1 METEPLGPTMRNKAQ
16 AKLSHGNYPH
26 VSSRFEVQTSTKG
39 QPKDQ
44 NSNMFGD
51 FHSTRH
57 SLVRVPCELLRP
69 TKPVI
74 DATVAQTKLLRTRAV
89 HAAHVQ
95 GTPDPFGAAKRPPP
109 RQISF

>member
-1 METEPLGPTMRNKAQ
+1 METEPLGPIMRNKAQ

-74 DATVAQTKLLRTRAV
+74 DATAAQTKMLHTRAV
-89 HAAHVQ
+89 HAEHVQ
-95 GTPDPFGAAKRPPP
+95 GTPGTCGAA
-109 RQISF
+109 